1 MANGQ
6 RQGQSGSVGK
16 EKKAIPMLLV
26 QKMQSRVYKCVELSF
41 SCLEIQI
48 LKLLP
53 ISCNSVKL
61 YSLKKLLLKISTRP
75 EITNIEKYKA
85 LR

>member
-1 MANGQ
+1 MANGK
-6 RQGQSGSVGK
+6 GS
-16 EKKAIPMLLV
+16 LV
-26 QKMQSRVYKCVELSF
+26 VLVRA
-41 SCLEIQI
+41 EIQI